1 MEIPNEPETKYQCE
15 VCNYKCIYP
24 AHWKQHINS
33 EKHKNNGKRKT
44 RSDKVL
50 EPKCKHCEYK
60 TNNLTCM
67 KVHCL
72 TQHSNKEERKKE
84 FKSNQS
90 SSSINQSASSSSFK
104 VFLLFCLIASS
115 LPSM

>member
-1 MEIPNEPETKYQCE
+1 MKINKTIINMGYIIILFILQKIKKYIS
-15 VCNYKCIYP
+15 Y
-24 AHWKQHINS
+24 
-33 EKHKNNGKRKT
+33 NNGKRKT

-72 TQHSNKEERKKE
+72 TQHSNKEERKNE
-84 FKSNQS
+84 FKYYCEKCDFGTYAE
-90 SSSINQSASSSSFK
+90 I
-104 VFLLFCLIASS
+104 LFTRHCETKKHK
-115 LPSM
+115 

>member
-1 MEIPNEPETKYQCE
+1 METTNETEINYYCE
-15 VCNYKCIYP
+15 VCNYKCLYP
-24 AHWKQHINS
+24 AHWKQHIES

-50 EPKCKHCEYK
+50 EPKCKYCEYK

-84 FKSNQS
+84 FKYFLPCKFRMV
-90 SSSINQSASSSSFK
+90 SIMIN
-104 VFLLFCLIASS
+104 IYI
-115 LPSM
+115 